1 MSSNSVPAN
10 RSECSLGTLIFR
22 YYRGDE
28 KLETQISSDD
38 PEIKATV
45 ALDYWYTLNFCL
57 MVKGRYP
64 DLEALMTEDQKRSYQ
79 LLVDWW
85 TAAYQDPAASLA
97 FILEIT
103 TLSME
108 LPTASEYSKNLYRE
122 VLEYLEL
129 QRWPSGDIQ
138 DPSERIFE
146 YDVSDCYHE
155 SLRNL
160 FEIEFRDI
168 GLYNDTT
175 EQTMNLLKDYRHSA
189 IRPAYS
195 QQAAMRCY
203 EVASQQMEELELP
216 NAGYEV
222 YSDPKKTS
230 LLSGCAEPDSSTMS
244 SLKDGPD

>member
-45 ALDYWYTLNFCL
+45 ALDCWYTLNFCL

-175 EQTMNLLKDYRHSA
+175 EQTLNLLKDYRHSA

-203 EVASQQMEELELP
+203 EVAS
-216 NAGYEV
+216 
-222 YSDPKKTS
+222 
-230 LLSGCAEPDSSTMS
+230 
-244 SLKDGPD
+244 

>member
-22 YYRGDE
+22 YYHGDE
-28 KLETQISSDD
+28 NLETQISSDD

-97 FILEIT
+97 FILE
-103 TLSME
+103 M
-108 LPTASEYSKNLYRE
+108 E

-129 QRWPSGDIQ
+129 RRWPSGDIQ
-138 DPSERIFE
+138 DSSERVVE
-146 YDVSDCYHE
+146 YDVRDCYHE

-160 FEIEFRDI
+160 FEIEFRDF

-175 EQTMNLLKDYRHSA
+175 EQTLNLLKDYRHSA

-195 QQAAMRCY
+195 QQAAMWCY
-203 EVASQQMEELELP
+203 EVARQQMEELELP
-216 NAGYEV
+216 NATYEV

-230 LLSGCAEPDSSTMS
+230 LLGGCAEPDSSTTS
-244 SLKDGPD
+244 FLKNGPDLEICE